1 MDRVIS
7 RCFLVVLWIHNM
19 EWSSQ
24 YQDLK
29 HGFHICRG
37 WLKSYAT
44 YQGKKYM
51 KNDIIAILFLYLRLL
66 IRIHISLSPFYCSH
80 IRICIATS
88 CYYPNFSICTKCFF
102 YWAPKAIV
110 SSSTHTSLVHPFIC
124 ISIHLYL
131 FTQLFHNLVFFV
143 RFTVLYY
150 LKTIQGENMR
160 HFISLLCNTKASIST
175 WSSFDIYKTSRT
187 IKMTYAS

>member
-102 YWAPKAIV
+102 LLGAKGNCKLINSYIIGPSV
-110 SSSTHTSLVHPFIC
+110 YLHLHSSLPVHPI
-124 ISIHLYL
+124 IS
-131 FTQLFHNLVFFV
+131 
-143 RFTVLYY
+143 
-150 LKTIQGENMR
+150 
-160 HFISLLCNTKASIST
+160 
-175 WSSFDIYKTSRT
+175 
-187 IKMTYAS
+187 